1 MKKHSWKKIGCLFL
15 AMLMMATMLATGV
28 VAADTSPILNPNAP
42 VSLTLHK
49 RDITAPI
56 DGAAT
61 YGYNNGLEMDTPYG
75 NGLQGVE
82 FTVYKVDSNTE
93 SIDIPQNPA
102 EGTVFTGTT
111 DADGL
116 LTFSTATNA
125 AFTQGRYLVVETNHP
140 DKVTLPAQPFLV
152 DVPMTNPAGSGWI
165 YNVHIYVKNETYL
178 GSVQLTKTDAT
189 SQDPLDGAIFKL
201 ERQTKDGN
209 WELVAENLTATN
221 GILTYDNLIEGQYRF
236 IETQAPDGYSL
247 NTRPIAFTISKANGE
262 NPVTVSMDN
271 DRNMDHPDVRA
282 IDKKV
287 TSANEGRVV
296 EWEFTAYVPTDIDLY
311 KTYYLTDTLQD
322 TRMSF
327 NQGSVKVFNNGG
339 KLNADDDYTVTFDGL
354 TMTINFTNYRALQ
367 SGNVK
372 VTFSTT
378 NADTATGKFTNT
390 AYVHYQAEEDTTES
404 VKQAQASTN
413 IYAIDVNKHVAMSET
428 KLSGAEFALYLSK
441 EDAENNRKAFATGIT
456 IDDGSLKNAFAG
468 LNGGTYYLVETKA
481 PEGYKLASG
490 VLTIELPTNITEES
504 SFTYVADVANSTV
517 VSLPITGGIG
527 TLIFTFSGIALM
539 GAAVLLYIRS
549 RRKSSA
555 QA

>member
-1 MKKHSWKKIGCLFL
+1 MKKHSWKKIGCLLL

-56 DGAAT
+56 GGAAT

-93 SIDIPQNPA
+93 STDIPQNPA

-152 DVPMTNPAGSGWI
+152 DVPMTNPAGNGWI

-189 SQDPLDGAIFKL
+189 SQDLLDGAIFKL

-209 WELVAENLTATN
+209 WELVEDGLSATN
-221 GILTYDNLIEGQYRF
+221 GILIYNNLIEGQYRF

-247 NTRPIAFTISKANGE
+247 NTRPILFPISKANGE
-262 NPVTVSMDN
+262 NPVQVSMNN
-271 DRNMDHPDVRA
+271 DRNMEHPDVTA
-282 IDKKV
+282 IEKNV
-287 TSANEGRVV
+287 TSANAGRVV

-322 TRMSF
+322 ARMSF
-327 NQGSVKVFNNGG
+327 NQDSIKVFNNGDE
-339 KLNADDDYTVTFDGL
+339 LNADDYTVTLDGL
-354 TMTINFTNYRALQ
+354 TMTINFTNHKALKT
-367 SGNVK
+367 GNVK

-378 NADTATGKFTNT
+378 NADTATGAFTNT
-390 AYVHYQAEEDTTES
+390 AYVHYQAEEEATES
-404 VKQAQASTN
+404 VKQSQASTT
-413 IYAIDVNKHVAMSET
+413 IYAINVNKHVALSDT
-428 KLSGAEFALYLSK
+428 KLSGAEFALYLLK
-441 EDAENNRKAFATGIT
+441 EDAENNTNAFATGIT
-456 IDDGSLKNAFAG
+456 VDDGSLEKAFAG

-490 VLTIELPTNITEES
+490 VLTIVLPTDITAEN
-504 SFTYVADVANSTV
+504 SFTYVANVANSTI

-539 GAAVLLYIRS
+539 GAAALLYIRS

-555 QA
+555 EA

>member
-1 MKKHSWKKIGCLFL
+1 MKKHSWKKIGCLLL

-93 SIDIPQNPA
+93 STDIPQNPA

-140 DKVTLPAQPFLV
+140 DKVTVPAPPFLV
-152 DVPMTNPAGSGWI
+152 DVPMTNPAGNSWI

-178 GSVQLTKTDAT
+178 GSVELTKTDAT

-201 ERQTKDGN
+201 ERQKKDGN
-209 WELVAENLTATN
+209 WELVEENLTTTN
-221 GILTYDNLIEGQYRF
+221 GILTYDNLIEGHYRF
-236 IETQAPDGYSL
+236 IETQAPNRFSL
-247 NTRPIAFTISKANGE
+247 NTRPILFTISKTNGKD
-262 NPVTVSMDN
+262 PVKVSMDN
-271 DRNMDHPDVRA
+271 DRNMDYPETA
-282 IDKKV
+282 INKKV
-287 TSANEGRVV
+287 ASANEGRVV

-311 KTYYLTDTLQD
+311 NTYYLTDTLQD
-322 TRMSF
+322 DRMSF
-327 NQGSVKVFNNGG
+327 NQNSVKVFNNDD
-339 KLNADDDYTVTFDGL
+339 KLEPNDDYTVTFEGR
-354 TMTINFTNYRALQ
+354 TMTINFTNHKALQ

-413 IYAIDVNKHVAMSET
+413 IYAIDVNKHVAMSER
-428 KLSGAEFALYLSK
+428 KLSGAKFALYLSK
-441 EDAENNRKAFATGIT
+441 ENAENNTNALATDIT
-456 IDDGSLKNAFAG
+456 IDNGSLEKAFAG

-490 VLTIELPTNITEES
+490 VLTIVLTTNITEEN